1 MRNLEKREIEEQEI
15 EKEKTANLTN
25 KLSFIS
31 KKILL
36 PPF

>member
-1 MRNLEKREIEEQEI
+1 MRNLEKREIEKQEI

-25 KLSFIS
+25 KLCFIS